1 MSEIKAI
8 RDSLGLT
15 QAQLAAQLGVTQ
27 SSVSRFETGEIIP
40 DRRTILAVQALHASA
55 KSIPDRDELAVS
67 EEARGPS

>member
-40 DRRTILAVQALHASA
+40 DRRTILAMQALLDSTAPA
-55 KSIPDRDELAVS
+55 LERGELTDS
-67 EEARGPS
+67 EAERGPS

>member
-15 QAQLAAQLGVTQ
+15 QAQLAVKLGVTQ

-40 DRRTILAVQALHASA
+40 DRRTILAMQALQASTA
-55 KSIPDRDELAVS
+55 PASDGEQLAS
-67 EEARGPS
+67 TEEAGGPS

>member
-15 QAQLAAQLGVTQ
+15 QAQLAVKLGVTQ

-40 DRRTILAVQALHASA
+40 DRRTILAMQALQASTVPA
-55 KSIPDRDELAVS
+55 LSGEQLAES
-67 EEARGPS
+67 EEERGPS

>member
-15 QAQLAAQLGVTQ
+15 QAQLAVKLGVTQ

-40 DRRTILAVQALHASA
+40 DRRTILAMQALRASTEPA
-55 KSIPDRDELAVS
+55 SDGEQLAGT

>member
-27 SSVSRFETGEIIP
+27 SRVSRFETGEITP
-40 DRRTILAVQALHASA
+40 DRRTILAVQALRASGG
-55 KSIPDRDELAVS
+55 STPLAAGPVPS
-67 EEARGPS
+67 PEPCGPS

>member
-40 DRRTILAVQALHASA
+40 DRRTMLAMQALRASTVSA
-55 KSIPDRDELAVS
+55 SGREPLADSDE
-67 EEARGPS
+67 ERGPS